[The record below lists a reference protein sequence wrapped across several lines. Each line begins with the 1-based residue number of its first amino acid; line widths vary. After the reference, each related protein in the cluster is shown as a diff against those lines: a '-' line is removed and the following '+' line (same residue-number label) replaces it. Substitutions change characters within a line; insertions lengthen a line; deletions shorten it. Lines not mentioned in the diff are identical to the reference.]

1 MTGRIFDI
9 KEFSVHDGPGA
20 RVTVFMKGCRMR
32 CLWCHNPEG
41 QSTEKEIMHKL
52 SQCDG
57 CGLCTKDNRT
67 PYPRDPG
74 ACPRGLITLCGED
87 VTEEDLAERL
97 LRYAPRL
104 ERMGGGVTFSGGDPI
119 VQAEFVARVSR
130 RLRDSGVHTAAE
142 TSLCGSA
149 EEAVL
154 LAENTDLMIVDLK
167 LADSALHER
176 YTGMPNGMILDNIR
190 LLKERGTCILF
201 RTPLIPGITDGA
213 ENLRTLA
220 EIAGGH
226 PWEKLAY
233 NRLAGAKYAMLGRK
247 FDEKGEIGAI

>member
-1 MTGRIFDI
+1 MAAQLKIAGIIRESI
-9 KEFSVHDGPGA
+9 VDGPGI
-20 RVTVFMKGCRMR
+20 RFVVFTQGCSHR
-32 CLWCHNPEG
+32 CPGCHNPQTHDPEDG
-41 QSTEKEIMHKL
+41 NWISTDKLLEEIGKNPMLK
-52 SQCDG
+52 
-57 CGLCTKDNRT
+57 
-67 PYPRDPG
+67 
-74 ACPRGLITLCGED
+74 
-87 VTEEDLAERL
+87 
-97 LRYAPRL
+97 
-104 ERMGGGVTFSGGDPI
+104 GVTFSGGDPI

-213 ENLRTLA
+213 ENLRALA